1 MPEHFDDSQARGIAE
16 QDSQPHIMSDL
27 PKLHAM
33 GFGEL
38 LDTTFSLYRTHFW
51 SFFGIASGYFV
62 AMVVAV
68 SITFFDDAVG
78 RGARVAIWVPTVFAV
93 FGIFLFLVSRLVLA
107 SAQVCLENTIRV
119 GDVLSHGKQ
128 RLFSYFVGSFLLG
141 VITVVCVVLLGFIVG
156 FFTLLYIESSIGTN
170 GVVQTVNFI
179 LQMFTTLP
187 SVGIVGFFIT
197 YWSFFTCA
205 VWIEGT
211 SVGVGFKRGRE
222 LIRGRG
228 RWWRVIGTVIA
239 ISLLSIAIGFILRSV
254 FAFLLVLIGLESI
267 GNFLEVVQWM
277 TVWRLPTKLSEL
289 RLSYALMYLINLGI
303 DTFTMPIWVIGVT
316 RLYFDQ
322 RIRKEGFD
330 IEMMAGHPET

>member
-1 MPEHFDDSQARGIAE
+1 MSEKIDPSQTNNG
-16 QDSQPHIMSDL
+16 P

-78 RGARVAIWVPTVFAV
+78 RGAMVAIWVPIVFAV

-107 SAQVCLENTIRV
+107 GAQVCLGNTVRV
-119 GDVLSHGKQ
+119 GEVLNQGKQ
-128 RLFSYFVGSFLLG
+128 RIFSYFVGSFLFG
-141 VITVVCVVLLGFIVG
+141 VITVFCLIILIFIVG
-156 FFTLLYIESSIGTN
+156 FFALLYVESSIGTN
-170 GVVQTVNFI
+170 GAVIVINFV
-179 LQMFTTLP
+179 LRVFTTLP
-187 SVGIVGFFIT
+187 TVGIVGFFIT

-211 SVGVGFKRGRE
+211 SVGVGFKRGRA

-239 ISLLSIAIGFILRSV
+239 IFLLSIAIGFILRTV

-277 TVWRLPTKLSEL
+277 SLWRLPTTLSEL

-330 IEMMAGHPET
+330 IEMMVTHQGE